1 VRSGFVSVALL
12 ATVAACG
19 GESSAEPL
27 EEEGDLSA
35 GRYET
40 SAFEPTVGLELPAGW
55 ASLHEDEAFFDV
67 HRPLS
72 EPAPGGPVWDVAVLV
87 ARLEG
92 DDAPGDVIDGL
103 EGNPALELSAEA
115 AAVLDGAEGI
125 RVDVEAESDSTIL
138 SFPGGSLAAFP
149 GRKVRV
155 YAVDVDGQTVVLAV
169 DAAADSFDADV
180 EAARPVLDSVDFG

>member
-19 GESSAEPL
+19 GESAAEPL
-27 EEEGDLSA
+27 AEGALGA

-40 SAFEPTVGLELPAGW
+40 SSFEPKVSLELPAGW

-67 HRPLS
+67 HRPLA
-72 EPAPGGPVWDVAVLV
+72 EPASGGPIWDVAVLV
-87 ARLEG
+87 ARLDG

-103 EGNPALELSAEA
+103 ECNASLEVTGETGAT
-115 AAVLDGAEGI
+115 LDGAEGI

-138 SFPGGSLAAFP
+138 SFRGGSLAAFP

-169 DAAADSFDADV
+169 DAAAESFEADV
-180 EAARPVLDSVDFG
+180 EAAQPILDSVDFG